1 MISFNCNIKVK
12 HNFKNINAII
22 QKLPQTAKI
31 ITEDV
36 LKNIRGYAIRL
47 EKGNNEEGILVEMI
61 DMTTKEVKGKVYA
74 DPSKFMSNGVSYL
87 FFEYFGTGANAEMEH
102 VGKSKHFINSGY
114 TEWFIP
120 VSKVEKAL
128 PYPVVNIQGM
138 DFYIAH
144 GMKANHFMSDASF
157 KSRNENAEIVKK
169 KLDEMLKEVLMLKWN
184 MLENQNTL

>member
-1 MISFNCNIKVK
+1 MISCNIKVK
-12 HNFKNINAII
+12 HNFKNINAIT
-22 QKLPQTAKI
+22 QRLPQIAKE

-47 EKGNNEEGILVEMI
+47 EKGHNEGGILVEMV
-61 DMTTKEVKGKVYA
+61 DMSTKEVKGRVYA

-87 FFEYFGTGANAEMEH
+87 FFEYFGTGQWAEMPHVPNPTEH
-102 VGKSKHFINSGY
+102 FKKSGY

-128 PYPVVNIQGM
+128 PYPIVNIQGK

-144 GMKANHFMSDASF
+144 RG
-157 KSRNENAEIVKK
+157 
-169 KLDEMLKEVLMLKWN
+169 
-184 MLENQNTL
+184 TC

>member
-1 MISFNCNIKVK
+1 MINFNCNIKVK
-12 HNFKNINAII
+12 HNFKNINAIM

-61 DMTTKEVKGKVYA
+61 DMSTKEVKGRVYT
-74 DPSKFMSNGVSYL
+74 DKDKFPWAM
-87 FFEYFGTGANAEMEH
+87 FEHFGTGDFRELPP
-102 VGKSKHFINSGY
+102 VGTTKHFLETGGSQ
-114 TEWFIP
+114 WFIP

-128 PYPVVNIQGM
+128 PYPIVNIQGM

-144 GMKANHFMSDASF
+144 GTKANHFMGDAEF
-157 KSRNENAEIVKK
+157 ESRNENTEIVKK
-169 KLDEMLKEVLMLKWN
+169 KIDEMLKEVCK
-184 MLENQNTL
+184 